1 MAGAARALSRN
12 DDLVTSRNAVAQL
25 ALITVG
31 RRSRV
36 AVIEIIEVRHT
47 RLPIEAIKETSL
59 HFATSAQFRVKN
71 AETRKEIEFCSFC
84 TRRPPSAITQ

>member
-31 RRSRV
+31 SRSRV
-36 AVIEIIEVRHT
+36 AIEIIEVRHT
-47 RLPIEAIKETSL
+47 RLPIEAIKETLTAVSI
-59 HFATSAQFRVKN
+59 RVWQNLGK
-71 AETRKEIEFCSFC
+71 
-84 TRRPPSAITQ
+84 